1 MRGRKAFTLIE
12 VLVVCTIFA
21 MLSVVDL
28 IDYRRADRNRRLSA
42 AADEMASRV
51 KQAQGLAY
59 ANAKQL
65 ICSTDNKVCLSG
77 SACDATYPTNCVSQ
91 YVTRYSVRF
100 DTDGNNNKYMIGADY
115 SSYGS
120 FTVGEAIPN
129 GTVTL
134 PSDITMSSITSA
146 DNPPTR
152 SATKYDLN
160 FIYDSTNASPF
171 ITCSTNCLTTVV
183 LKDGTTNAT
192 KTVTVQKRT
201 GLVTVQ

>member
-21 MLSVVDL
+21 MLSVVDI
-28 IDYRRADRNRRLSA
+28 IDYRRADRNRRLSG
-42 AADEMASRV
+42 AADEMASRI

-59 ANAKQL
+59 ANAKQF

-77 SACDATYPTNCVSQ
+77 SACDASFPTNCVSQ
-91 YVTRYSVRF
+91 YVTRYGVRF
-100 DTDGNNNKYMIGADY
+100 DTDGSNNKYMIGADY
-115 SSYGS
+115 SSFGS
-120 FTVGEAIPN
+120 FTVGEAIPS

-134 PSDITMSSITSA
+134 PSGITMSSITSA

-152 SATKYDLN
+152 SATLYDLN

-171 ITCSTNCLTTVV
+171 ITCSSNCLTTVV
-183 LKDGTTNAT
+183 LKDAQTNAT

-201 GLVTVQ
+201 GLVMVQ